1 MTTLQYESLPQRP
14 PRASRRHKPAPAVSS
29 EEGKE
34 KSAGRPGSDVEMVPA
49 QATTRV
55 YASADRP
62 PSSSPKDAA
71 AAAAAAP
78 VTAAVTPR
86 GPLDDSRAK
95 RAREEE
101 REEDEQDDGMEREQQ
116 ADVAGGVGGNG
127 GNCCNGKENPAST
140 STSAS
145 TFSRTQA
152 VAGFDFEYL
161 DHTADIQIHSCEDLF
176 WIDVG
181 GWGGHERTN
190 ARKALY
196 FSLFFAHTTLERT
209 KNQKTKKNF
218 TGGASLEAAFCSAG
232 LGMVNYMT
240 PLEGLAA
247 VEER

>member
-14 PRASRRHKPAPAVSS
+14 PRASRRHKSAPAVSS

-34 KSAGRPGSDVEMVPA
+34 KSAGRPGGDEEMVPA

-62 PSSSPKDAA
+62 PSSSPKD

-101 REEDEQDDGMEREQQ
+101 REDDEQDDGMEREQQ

-181 GWGGHERTN
+181 GGGGARANKREESPLLLFVFRSHDSRTN
-190 ARKALY
+190 QKP
-196 FSLFFAHTTLERT
+196 
-209 KNQKTKKNF
+209 KNQKNLYRGGLPRGRLLLRG
-218 TGGASLEAAFCSAG
+218 TGHGELHDPARGARRG
-232 LGMVNYMT
+232 RG
-240 PLEGLAA
+240 A
-247 VEER
+247 VS

>member
-1 MTTLQYESLPQRP
+1 
-14 PRASRRHKPAPAVSS
+14 
-29 EEGKE
+29 
-34 KSAGRPGSDVEMVPA
+34 
-49 QATTRV
+49 
-55 YASADRP
+55 
-62 PSSSPKDAA
+62 
-71 AAAAAAP
+71 
-78 VTAAVTPR
+78 
-86 GPLDDSRAK
+86 
-95 RAREEE
+95 
-101 REEDEQDDGMEREQQ
+101 MEREQQ

-152 VAGFDFEYL
+152 VPGFDFEYL

>member
-34 KSAGRPGSDVEMVPA
+34 KSAGRPGSDEEMVPA

-62 PSSSPKDAA
+62 PSSSPKD

-101 REEDEQDDGMEREQQ
+101 REEERIKDEQDDGMEREQQ
-116 ADVAGGVGGNG
+116 ADVAGGAGQEARHDPG
-127 GNCCNGKENPAST
+127 E
-140 STSAS
+140 
-145 TFSRTQA
+145 SRF
-152 VAGFDFEYL
+152 AG
-161 DHTADIQIHSCEDLF
+161 S
-176 WIDVG
+176 
-181 GWGGHERTN
+181 
-190 ARKALY
+190 
-196 FSLFFAHTTLERT
+196 
-209 KNQKTKKNF
+209 
-218 TGGASLEAAFCSAG
+218 
-232 LGMVNYMT
+232 
-240 PLEGLAA
+240 
-247 VEER
+247 

>member
-1 MTTLQYESLPQRP
+1 
-14 PRASRRHKPAPAVSS
+14 
-29 EEGKE
+29 
-34 KSAGRPGSDVEMVPA
+34 
-49 QATTRV
+49 
-55 YASADRP
+55 
-62 PSSSPKDAA
+62 
-71 AAAAAAP
+71 
-78 VTAAVTPR
+78 
-86 GPLDDSRAK
+86 
-95 RAREEE
+95 
-101 REEDEQDDGMEREQQ
+101 MEREQQ
-116 ADVAGGVGGNG
+116 ATDVAGGVGGNG